1 MTERL
6 GGSRVLVKN
15 KDIVMGNPEWQDFF
29 LVDYDRQ
36 STHLLRH
43 LLPAYRTFDH
53 VVDAG
58 DELSW

>member
-1 MTERL
+1 M
-6 GGSRVLVKN
+6 LVKN

-29 LVDYDRQ
+29 LVDYDKQ

-58 DELSW
+58 DEPRW